1 MVVFTHNI
9 IVDELKREFGDDSYK
24 LLIYP
29 TVHSNES
36 DHWRDKKADYSVIKI
51 QNARTCLVMELK
63 LGVFENLFSMKDVLA
78 QAFLEVSHA
87 VQRDTLKSYKTIACV
102 VSDTSIYHIF
112 LLHVR
117 HKPFSVEQYYSL
129 R

>member
-1 MVVFTHNI
+1 
-9 IVDELKREFGDDSYK
+9 
-24 LLIYP
+24 
-29 TVHSNES
+29 
-36 DHWRDKKADYSVIKI
+36 
-51 QNARTCLVMELK
+51 MELK

-87 VQRDTLKSYKTIACV
+87 VQSDTLKSYKTIACV